1 MGAFDFIKTE
11 HNDVIS
17 SLLEGQNKKNF
28 INEVDMNNA
37 CISIVER
44 FQNEGLLDEYA
55 ESGLDNRMR
64 IATSFFEEV
73 SEAMGIETEFSF
85 IPMPYGMEGGYNPST
100 NSIELNIN
108 SLEKPDCTS
117 LFNTILHESRH
128 AFQHR
133 AVENPDSVSVDNNTI
148 EIWRQNF
155 DNYIARWLDYEAYR
169 EQPVE
174 SDAFDYA
181 DNILPENKDGQIFA
195 QVNGEEQTNVDEDNQ
210 EDIIR
215 INEQLDNQLV

>member
-1 MGAFDFIKTE
+1 M
-11 HNDVIS
+11 
-17 SLLEGQNKKNF
+17 
-28 INEVDMNNA
+28 
-37 CISIVER
+37 
-44 FQNEGLLDEYA
+44 
-55 ESGLDNRMR
+55 
-64 IATSFFEEV
+64 
-73 SEAMGIETEFSF
+73 
-85 IPMPYGMEGGYNPST
+85 
-100 NSIELNIN
+100 
-108 SLEKPDCTS
+108 
-117 LFNTILHESRH
+117 
-128 AFQHR
+128 
-133 AVENPDSVSVDNNTI
+133 DNNTI

-155 DNYIARWLDYEAYR
+155 DNYIAPWLDYEAYR